1 MKALAEETEGEKLER
16 LRAALTVEQRVF
28 CEQYL
33 LTLDPVAA
41 YAKAYGK
48 KRNSS
53 HAYVLLAKWYVKDYL
68 AALMEVEDPTD
79 ALLTKAECLV
89 TLRDIMRDP
98 NTKPGTKVRAV
109 EVALKGLGVG
119 EKPVAPGSTTQVFV
133 GFNLQQLAAVRGQL
147 LGFDVTASVSDDGQA
162 STEPL
167 PVKPSSQTLIAPEGD
182 SVLALLDGSDGD
194 GGDDD
199 GEAEG
204 SST

>member
-1 MKALAEETEGEKLER
+1 MKALAEDTEGEKLER

-89 TLRDIMRDP
+89 ILRDIMRDP
-98 NTKPGTKVRAV
+98 KTKPGTKVRAV
-109 EVALKGLGVG
+109 EVALKGLGIG
-119 EKPVAPGSTTQVFV
+119 EKPAAPTNGGTQVFV
-133 GFNLQQLAAVRGQL
+133 GFNMQQLATVRGQL
-147 LGFDVTASVSDDGQA
+147 LGFDVTVDVRDDGQA

-167 PVKPSSQTLIAPEGD
+167 PVKPSSQTLIAPDSD
-182 SVLALLDGSDGD
+182 SVLALLDGSDED
-194 GGDDD
+194 GDD
-199 GEAEG
+199 GETEG

>member
-98 NTKPGTKVRAV
+98 KTKPGTKVRAV
-109 EVALKGLGVG
+109 EVALKGLGIG
-119 EKPVAPGSTTQVFV
+119 EKPAAPTNGGTQVFV
-133 GFNLQQLAAVRGQL
+133 GFNMQQLATVRGQL
-147 LGFDVTASVSDDGQA
+147 LGFDVTGDGRGDGQA
-162 STEPL
+162 RTEPFL
-167 PVKPSSQTLIAPEGD
+167 VNPPSQTPLAPD
-182 SVLALLDGSDGD
+182 SASFPPLLDGSDED
-194 GGDDD
+194 GDD
-199 GEAEG
+199 GETEG